1 MNWRSKQR
9 LCAVP
14 NALITAAFITHRN
27 KHFHFENRLISKLAV
42 LDIGPSSSR
51 AYEKSQLKTKKY
63 WIGC

>member
-14 NALITAAFITHRN
+14 NALMRAAFITHRN
-27 KHFHFENRLISKLAV
+27 KYFHFENRLISKLAV

-51 AYEKSQLKTKKY
+51 AYEKKTIKN
-63 WIGC
+63 